1 MNKEEIIQTL
11 EESRENFLD
20 AIEDLSDDEME
31 EPVFDQWT
39 AKDILAHITM
49 WEAELVKL
57 LFQARQGI
65 KPSTVHFS
73 KESVDE
79 RNEKWYRQ
87 NKDRSLEQVLDD
99 FHGVRNQTIRR
110 VEAYSDKELN
120 DPNRYTWQ
128 EGTPLWRWIAS
139 DSFEHENE
147 HAAQIWAWREE
158 EQ

>member
-1 MNKEEIIQTL
+1 MHKEEIIQAL

-20 AIEDLSDDEME
+20 AIEGLSEEELD
-31 EPVFDQWT
+31 EPVFDQWSV
-39 AKDILAHITM
+39 KDILAHITM

-65 KPSTVHFS
+65 EPSTVHFS
-73 KESVDE
+73 KDSVDE

-87 NKDRSLEQVLDD
+87 NKDRSLERVLDD

-120 DPNRYTWQ
+120 DQNHYSWQ

-147 HAAQIWAWREE
+147 HAAQIWAWGKEKK
-158 EQ
+158 

>member
-1 MNKEEIIQTL
+1 MDKEEIIQTL
-11 EESRENFLD
+11 EDSRENFLD
-20 AIEDLSDDEME
+20 AIESLSEEEME
-31 EPVFDQWT
+31 KPVFDQWSV
-39 AKDILAHITM
+39 KDILAHITM

-73 KESVDE
+73 KESVDK

-99 FHGVRNQTIRR
+99 FYGVRNQTIRR
-110 VEAYSDKELN
+110 VEAYSNKELN

-128 EGTPLWRWIAS
+128 QGTPLWRWIAS
-139 DSFEHENE
+139 DSFVHENE

-158 EQ
+158 KQ

>member
-1 MNKEEIIQTL
+1 MDKEEIIQTL
-11 EESRENFLD
+11 EDSRENFLD
-20 AIEDLSDDEME
+20 AIESLSEEEME
-31 EPVFDQWT
+31 KPVFDQWSV
-39 AKDILAHITM
+39 KDILAHITM

-73 KESVDE
+73 KESVDK

-110 VEAYSDKELN
+110 VEAYSNKELN

-128 EGTPLWRWIAS
+128 QGTPLWRWIAS
-139 DSFEHENE
+139 DSFVHENE

-158 EQ
+158 KQ